1 MKNYN
6 HRCSPG
12 TCSSSIAPL
21 TRKATSGPPSPWSS
35 STAAGSRSIRPRIPS
50 TVSTATKPI
59 GPTKTGSNAAK
70 TTIPTPITGGG
81 TPNTSNR
88 LSAYTSRLSRPYPE
102 STLYPSSDQNP
113 HEGAIWAEPTP
124 LREGKGSLLEY
135 FRIFLV
141 HLFPVFLYSP
151 YWFFPQYVG
160 FSLLVFWQYVVF
172 SLFAFSQYVVIPLL
186 FFWSK
191 WVISFSV
198 FASMRVVFS
207 CVVVAGLILEHEST
221 TSVEFLKKG
230 E

>member
-6 HRCSPG
+6 HHCSPG
-12 TCSSSIAPL
+12 TCSSSIASL

-35 STAAGSRSIRPRIPS
+35 SMAAGSRSMRPRIPN

-59 GPTKTGSNAAK
+59 GPAKTGLNATK
-70 TTIPTPITGGG
+70 GTTLNPITGIG
-81 TPNTSNR
+81 TPSTSNR
-88 LSAYTSRLSRPYPE
+88 SSAYTSHLSRLRHEP
-102 STLYPSSDQNP
+102 TLYPSSDQNP
-113 HEGAIWAEPTP
+113 HEGTIWAEPTP

-135 FRIFLV
+135 FRIFLFR
-141 HLFPVFLYSP
+141 LSPVFLYSP

-160 FSLLVFWQYVVF
+160 LSLLVFWQYVVF
-172 SLFAFSQYVVIPLL
+172 SLFAFSQYVVVPLL

-198 FASMRVVFS
+198 FASMRIVFS
-207 CVVVAGLILEHEST
+207 VVVVAGLILEHEST

>member
-6 HRCSPG
+6 HHYSPG

-21 TRKATSGPPSPWSS
+21 TRKATSGLPSPWSNS
-35 STAAGSRSIRPRIPS
+35 MAAGSRLKKPRTPS
-50 TVSTATKPI
+50 TVFTATEPI
-59 GPTKTGSNAAK
+59 GPEKTSPNAAK
-70 TTIPTPITGGG
+70 GTTPTPITGIG
-81 TPNTSNR
+81 TPSTSNKS
-88 LSAYTSRLSRPYPE
+88 SAYTSHLSRLRHEP
-102 STLYPSSDQNP
+102 TLYPSSDQNP

-151 YWFFPQYVG
+151 YWFFPQYVVS
-160 FSLLVFWQYVVF
+160 SLLVFWQYVVF
-172 SLFAFSQYVVIPLL
+172 SLLVLFPVWVIPLL

-198 FASMRVVFS
+198 FANMRVVFS
-207 CVVVAGLILEHEST
+207 VVVVAGLILEHEST